1 MVQYIRGNRTEKKLC
16 LDLDLDLIKQSKNF
30 ATNNSLSLKL
40 MVTEGLKLF
49 MHEFNNQTIGTDIIN
64 LSVENQQ
71 KLIEINKNKAKQYYN
86 LD

>member
-49 MHEFNNQTIGTDIIN
+49 MREFNNQTIGTDIIN